1 MYLCVK
7 VMGEGTA
14 PPGSLPTKEDSGSCT
29 GYFWQKFDPPALQL
43 EVPAGTP
50 GEDLA
55 PSPGMTLTLS
65 LIESAH
71 PTV

>member
-1 MYLCVK
+1 MCQDSGRGNSPIK
-7 VMGEGTA
+7 EA
-14 PPGSLPTKEDSGSCT
+14 SKEDSGSCT
-29 GYFWQKFDPPALQL
+29 GYFWQKFDAQALQL
-43 EVPAGTP
+43 EVPAGSP

-71 PTV
+71 LTV